1 MWGSMVYAQ
10 VNPPRHTFLFSRH
23 MKLLFSIVLPWWLL
37 SGQVLAKPVIYYA
50 GVSYLGDAKHA
61 DTSYPVVTSIN
72 RSPEAGAPAPLDKA
86 FYAILQQASS
96 LPFSITNAQL
106 GDYESG
112 PSIAM
117 TLAIERESVSTDRFP
132 NHYKLV
138 AEISAQILFF
148 DFQSMRLIASI
159 PLDIA
164 RNDVVNVKG
173 DLAKAKAM
181 NLKALY
187 QPNHTNTNLF
197 TLAREQI
204 ARFTLPEE
212 NMLRFQ
218 VNSLSFSDKAKPLI
232 PASVNTDSLSQAFGQ
247 YFTAQLTQHARLNM
261 IPYTKGYAIG
271 NKMSGRMSNGDVYQL
286 SPPEPDYVFDVN
298 VTNFKT
304 INKASKNL
312 YASRIL
318 LRAREATDT
327 ELLIDDHLHFA
338 VQMLVAENQR
348 AETDWPGYEDALE
361 MLLMDIARQ
370 LQQPDKNWFNTH
382 SQNKRKTYQSFN
394 SWSEQFNDI

>member
-1 MWGSMVYAQ
+1 
-10 VNPPRHTFLFSRH
+10 
-23 MKLLFSIVLPWWLL
+23 
-37 SGQVLAKPVIYYA
+37 
-50 GVSYLGDAKHA
+50 
-61 DTSYPVVTSIN
+61 
-72 RSPEAGAPAPLDKA
+72 
-86 FYAILQQASS
+86 
-96 LPFSITNAQL
+96 
-106 GDYESG
+106 
-112 PSIAM
+112 
-117 TLAIERESVSTDRFP
+117 
-132 NHYKLV
+132 
-138 AEISAQILFF
+138 
-148 DFQSMRLIASI
+148 
-159 PLDIA
+159 
-164 RNDVVNVKG
+164 
-173 DLAKAKAM
+173 
-181 NLKALY
+181 
-187 QPNHTNTNLF
+187 
-197 TLAREQI
+197 
-204 ARFTLPEE
+204 
-212 NMLRFQ
+212 
-218 VNSLSFSDKAKPLI
+218 
-232 PASVNTDSLSQAFGQ
+232 
-247 YFTAQLTQHARLNM
+247 M

-286 SPPEPDYVFDVN
+286 SLPEPDYVFDVN